1 VGIFEF
7 FGALL
12 PGFSFVG
19 FCGFVRGGF
28 PRFFRCFDQIVGSSG
43 SIDLFGQF
51 RAIIDNFIE
60 QQCRSLAAY
69 LAVERPNSFKS
80 ARLIHHQRPAL
91 VLVFDR
97 HNFFLTNQ
105 AS

>member
-1 VGIFEF
+1 VGIFESFGAVLSGLAALFAADFRVF
-7 FGALL
+7 FG
-12 PGFSFVG
+12 V
-19 FCGFVRGGF
+19 
-28 PRFFRCFDQIVGSSG
+28 FDQIVGSSG